1 MVVKFISLY
10 LLWRKKKRKWHIKT
24 LWQGLT
30 YIISCHDAWWIYLC
44 NYSTNQKLQLH
55 YIMIKYFSLE
65 TRDKW
70 VNKKRAAFHS
80 IHHAWQSNVWE
91 MTDLKFT
98 ATAKMGRGSKTVRQ
112 NTEHQERMKM
122 QLGRRKRVKQHVP
135 LTTSWHS
142 SRVVL
147 WLCAGFTIN
156 TLWVC
161 LNTSKQSEKQSE
173 RKTEGERNSVF
184 LERFQHQLSV
194 SLSLSFISLCVISLP
209 HSVLILSL
217 HPSPPQPLLLSD
229 SLSASLLWSR
239 VGSWEQKAGDWQDK
253 SCFLI
258 LQLSS
263 PLLSGDAV
271 ANRQTV
277 KEEGSGGRQT
287 EGWIQR
293 WKDWWVN
300 M

>member
-1 MVVKFISLY
+1 MF
-10 LLWRKKKRKWHIKT
+10 
-24 LWQGLT
+24 G
-30 YIISCHDAWWIYLC
+30 
-44 NYSTNQKLQLH
+44 
-55 YIMIKYFSLE
+55 
-65 TRDKW
+65 
-70 VNKKRAAFHS
+70 
-80 IHHAWQSNVWE
+80 

-112 NTEHQERMKM
+112 KTEHQERMKM

-217 HPSPPQPLLLSD
+217 HPSPPPPTPPTFWL
-229 SLSASLLWSR
+229 SLSISSLKQ
-239 VGSWEQKAGDWQDK
+239 SWELGAK
-253 SCFLI
+253 
-258 LQLSS
+258 
-263 PLLSGDAV
+263 
-271 ANRQTV
+271 
-277 KEEGSGGRQT
+277 GRRLT
-287 EGWIQR
+287 R
-293 WKDWWVN
+293 
-300 M
+300 

>member
-1 MVVKFISLY
+1 MV
-10 LLWRKKKRKWHIKT
+10 
-24 LWQGLT
+24 
-30 YIISCHDAWWIYLC
+30 CHWFAIWEA
-44 NYSTNQKLQLH
+44 Q
-55 YIMIKYFSLE
+55 
-65 TRDKW
+65 
-70 VNKKRAAFHS
+70 S
-80 IHHAWQSNVWE
+80 IHHDWQSNVWE
-91 MTDLKFT
+91 MTDFKFS
-98 ATAKMGRGSKTVRQ
+98 ATAKTGRRSKTVRQ
-112 NTEHQERMKM
+112 KTEHQERMRM
-122 QLGRRKRVKQHVP
+122 QLGRRGRDKQHVP

-142 SRVVL
+142 SSAVL
-147 WLCAGFTIN
+147 CLCACITID

-161 LNTSKQSEKQSE
+161 LNTSKQPEKQNE

-194 SLSLSFISLCVISLP
+194 SLSLSFISLRVISLP

-217 HPSPPQPLLLSD
+217 QPPPTPQPLLLSV

-239 VGSWEQKAGDWQDK
+239 AGSWEQKAGDWQDK

-277 KEEGSGGRQT
+277 KEEGSGGRQR
-287 EGWIQR
+287 EGRIQR
-293 WKDWWVN
+293 WKDR
-300 M
+300 